1 MKIVTIIL
9 SEYLEEQNIPSE
21 AKLAKELGP
30 MIPTGDRNESGET
43 IRIPHSGFVHDNV
56 EYKLVGF
63 GKLDKRKYDIP
74 SQVEKDIQKLLG
86 DKGRWFYTEEL
97 KLEISKSLKA
107 TAWSE
112 TMKRIKEL
120 RATGNYGPFQAI
132 KEAVKVEEKK
142 EEEQTEDFGAY

>member
-9 SEYLEEQNIPSE
+9 SEYLEEQNIASE

-74 SQVEKDIQKLLG
+74 SQVEKDILKLLG

-97 KLEISKSLKA
+97 KLEISKRRILNKTTYDLEITYTTPVLGTQPQKDVAVEYITSKA
-107 TAWSE
+107 INPE
-112 TMKRIKEL
+112 TGEL
-120 RATGNYGPFQAI
+120 P
-132 KEAVKVEEKK
+132 EVV
-142 EEEQTEDFGAY
+142 